1 MKVKITNLGNVEYGE
16 VDLSKRLTVF
26 CGPNNTG
33 KTYVSYILYSLLK
46 QQVIYDHTG
55 RPNLDSVFVNGTAST
70 ELNLEKLSK
79 YRQSKIL
86 SISNS
91 LESIFGI
98 SDSDKLSLFKD
109 LKIQYSMS
117 DKDFEKMAKS
127 VALTFTFD
135 WNGMDIIVNKGMNST
150 MVTFRCDKGP
160 TKVPEDSYFFS
171 WRMMTE
177 IYDRLIDYPFVQ
189 SCIFPVERNSIY
201 TFNKELSIQR
211 NELIE
216 QMQALKDNRK
226 LGYDSV
232 DRLLGRS
239 TRYPMAIRDCLS
251 VANDL
256 NNLKKRRSQYSNF
269 AESLEQQLLG
279 GKITVTKEGEMEF
292 IPKRG
297 QRLPIQLSASIVKT
311 LSSLTFYLKH
321 LATCGDLIIIDEPEM
336 NLHPDAQVELAHIF
350 GQMVNNGLNLLI
362 STHSD
367 YIIREL
373 NNMITLGSISDRKQV
388 IEELKYTE
396 EETLKAEDISVY
408 LFKPKRRNSRVSTI
422 VPIEVKADG
431 FSMETID
438 EVINMLNDNSDRIT
452 YKWMYNE

>member
-127 VALTFTFD
+127 VALNFTFD

>member
-1 MKVKITNLGNVEYGE
+1 MKVTIKNLGNVEYGE
-16 VDLSKRLTVF
+16 VDISKPLTVF

-46 QQVIYDHTG
+46 QQVYYSRFNQG
-55 RPNLDSVFVNGTAST
+55 NLDSVFVEDKST
-70 ELNLEKLSK
+70 VKLDIADLIK
-79 YRQSKIL
+79 YRQNKIL
-86 SISNS
+86 NISHS

-98 SDSDKLSLFKD
+98 SDTDKLSLFKN
-109 LKIQYSMS
+109 LELQYSMP
-117 DKDFEKMAKS
+117 DDEFAKMVAKIE
-127 VALTFTFD
+127 LKFNFD
-135 WNGMDIIVNKGMNST
+135 WNGVVIEVSKSKNST
-150 MVTFRCDKGP
+150 MLQFQRKNP
-160 TKVPEDSYFFS
+160 MAKLPEDTYFFS
-171 WRMMTE
+171 LRLLAE
-177 IYDRLIDYPFVQ
+177 IYDRLIDYPYVR

-216 QMQALKDNRK
+216 QMQALKDNRN
-226 LGYDSV
+226 LGYESV

-256 NNLKKRRSQYSNF
+256 NNLKKRMSEYAGF

-279 GKITVTKEGEMEF
+279 GKITVTKEGEVEF
-292 IPKRG
+292 LPKRG

-321 LATCGDLIIIDEPEM
+321 LAKRSDLIIIDEPEM

-350 GQMVNNGLNLLI
+350 GRMVNKGLNLLI

-373 NNMITLGSISDRKQV
+373 NNMITLGSIADSPPLM
-388 IEELKYTE
+388 EELNYMDDDI
-396 EETLKAEDISVY
+396 LKATVVEVY
-408 LFKPKRRNSRVSTI
+408 LFKPKKRNSRVSTI
-422 VPIEVKADG
+422 IPVEVKEDG

-438 EVINMLNDNSDRIT
+438 AVINELNEHSDRIN
-452 YKWMYNE
+452 YKLKYNE